1 MVVVSRCFVRVPLR
15 VVLGSAV
22 VVLLLDLVLAVVF
35 VFVFVFVVVGKSVV
49 AAVVT
54 TKVDAKDGAESDVA
68 TVVAVAA
75 VPVVDC
81 GSGGCSNITG
91 ALEEDFN
98 TGGAIIE
105 DDAAGDDDADANDEA
120 GRVGRGSEAVDV
132 TDDSSREEL

>member
-35 VFVFVFVVVGKSVV
+35 VFVFVVVGTSVV

-68 TVVAVAA
+68 TVVAVAT

-105 DDAAGDDDADANDEA
+105 DDAAGDDDADANDEV

-132 TDDSSREEL
+132 TDDSSRKEL

>member
-1 MVVVSRCFVRVPLR
+1 VSRCFVRVLLR

-22 VVLLLDLVLAVVF
+22 VVLLLDLAAV

-49 AAVVT
+49 AVVT
-54 TKVDAKDGAESDVA
+54 TKVDAKDDAESDVA

-81 GSGGCSNITG
+81 GSGGCSNSTG
-91 ALEEDFN
+91 ALEECFN
-98 TGGAIIE
+98 TVGTIIE
-105 DDAAGDDDADANDEA
+105 DDAAGDDEADANDEA

>member
-22 VVLLLDLVLAVVF
+22 VVLLLDLVLAV

-81 GSGGCSNITG
+81 GSGGCSNNITG